1 MSMSE
6 NDPSLQNEKWQD
18 FQHIDVKN
26 EYAVMDFEKLL
37 QAGKSNID
45 LEIEDQKIFSS
56 SESAEYNHLLN
67 LYIHSL
73 LFHSTVYVSKQ

>member
-1 MSMSE
+1 MSE

-45 LEIEDQKIFSS
+45 LEIEDQKIFFQ
-56 SESAEYNHLLN
+56 L
-67 LYIHSL
+67 
-73 LFHSTVYVSKQ
+73 